1 MLSPVSSPESL
12 DAIPP
17 AKVIRNPALTHHQW
31 APGPNGLS
39 QCQALLHSNSNED
52 IFLIFFEEFRLMQRS
67 FYQIEWLLSIDFWNL
82 PLKKVEFI
90 NCGNAFFFARHPS
103 CEVSECVTAS
113 PTGFSPQPVI
123 STRFCHRSPRSWP
136 CFQSWVTF
144 HQFHLFHPTQT
155 RVSQEIPKTH
165 THRIHVR
172 YGFITHI
179 WLIFCNKCVIA

>member
-1 MLSPVSSPESL
+1 M
-12 DAIPP
+12 
-17 AKVIRNPALTHHQW
+17 
-31 APGPNGLS
+31 
-39 QCQALLHSNSNED
+39 
-52 IFLIFFEEFRLMQRS
+52 IFLFPRWDMLIPWRVSGRNFLNSGTFMTYQTRS
-67 FYQIEWLLSIDFWNL
+67 WEAQPAPSSLFLLERGQHCAL
-82 PLKKVEFI
+82 A
-90 NCGNAFFFARHPS
+90 GRAFFFARHPS
-103 CEVSECVTAS
+103 SEVSECVTAS